1 MGKASRSK
9 GARHER
15 WCRKMLSAVS
25 GHAWARAEGGRKQAF
40 GDVVP
45 KGDVPP
51 PWDRLFVEAK
61 DHADVRPAHLIRPC
75 KKLRDWWE
83 TACEQAKAVD
93 RRPVLVVN
101 FARCGKV
108 AIAGREEVELF
119 GPVDDWREHR
129 RSEAFTARLA
139 LYRSPYA
146 VDVTDLGPSSGR
158 A

>member
-1 MGKASRSK
+1 
-9 GARHER
+9 
-15 WCRKMLSAVS
+15 
-25 GHAWARAEGGRKQAF
+25 
-40 GDVVP
+40 
-45 KGDVPP
+45 
-51 PWDRLFVEAK
+51 
-61 DHADVRPAHLIRPC
+61 VRPAHLIRPC

-108 AIAGREEVELF
+108 AIAGREEIGIFHDDAVAWRT
-119 GPVDDWREHR
+119 GPGPAV
-129 RSEAFTARLA
+129 FTACLS